1 MPYADPIKQKEYH
14 KEYRLKNKEK
24 IKKYHKKWSLKNEE
38 KIKERKKIYFQENKK
53 LIVEKRREYKKNWR
67 RKKRKTDVLWTL
79 IENMRTRIR
88 NVLARNEKS
97 STTIELLGCTKE
109 EFKKYFESKFTKGMS
124 WDKLHLI
131 HIDHIKPCAS
141 FDLSD
146 PEQQKICFHYTNLQ
160 PLWAIDNLK
169 KGAKLNYK

>member
-1 MPYADPIKQKEYH
+1 MPYADPIKTKEYH
-14 KEYRLKNKEK
+14 KEWCLKNKEK
-24 IKKYHKKWSLKNEE
+24 RREYHKKWCLKN
-38 KIKERKKIYFQENKK
+38 KERQKEYRKNYFQLNKKILIKK
-53 LIVEKRREYKKNWR
+53 QREYKKNWR
-67 RKKRKTDVLWTL
+67 RKKRKTDTLWVL
-79 IENMRTRIR
+79 IENMRSRIR
-88 NVLARNEKS
+88 NVLARNEKN
-97 STTIELLGCTKE
+97 STTIKLLGCSKE
-109 EFKKYFESKFTKGMS
+109 EFKKYIESKFTKGMS

-131 HIDHIKPCAS
+131 HIDHIRPCAS